1 MDLSE
6 VGHGYHSERKEWV
19 PSFHFF
25 QVLLV
30 ITFLRIA

>member
-19 PSFHFF
+19 PSSCFF
-25 QVLLV
+25 QMLLL
-30 ITFLRIA
+30 ITLLRIA